1 MEFGRMGSGVKFL
14 LICLLAT
21 IDAHPVTSGAVAG
34 GIVKADFPCF
44 PQKGLVAGIGRRHC
58 DDLGV
63 KLRWKNPFLSR
74 LMGRGMGLG
83 LRGGEG
89 DDVKG
94 VHSSDAWAC
103 CFALAFINVLACMDI
118 ANMNCAMKV
127 LCYQVCSDC
136 LGAREVFIV
145 SEGQ

>member
-1 MEFGRMGSGVKFL
+1 MKIGRMGSGVEFL
-14 LICLLAT
+14 LTCLLAT
-21 IDAHPVTSGAVAG
+21 TDAHPVTSRAVAG

-44 PQKGLVAGIGRRHC
+44 PQKGLVASIGRRHC
-58 DDLGV
+58 ADSGV
-63 KLRWKNPFLSR
+63 KLRWKNPLLGR

-118 ANMNCAMKV
+118 ANMNCAMKA
-127 LCYQVCSDC
+127 LCYQVCKKC
-136 LGAREVFIV
+136 LGAREAFTM
-145 SEGQ
+145 SAGQ